1 MLCLLSKLL
10 SIKSFPYVAAFAA
23 TFFFAII
30 GVFAGPS
37 DLSFHDTY
45 NGLIRSDDGV
55 ATTVVWSIR
64 IPRVILSVLVGASL
78 GLSGVLIQL
87 SARSPIGDPNLFG
100 IGGGAVIFMAIV
112 TAGLIS
118 IPAYAVFVGALAS
131 SLIVSLFLTAL
142 ISNRNLTPVKFA
154 IMGIAV
160 GALMVSL
167 GTSVISYGRV
177 FPSQV
182 IGLVAGSFSGSSWEL
197 IYFLTGSLFVCLVA
211 AVGFSS
217 RLLPITLGDDIAKSL
232 GVNPIRTRVYL
243 MSIAA
248 GLAGSSVYAGGL
260 IGFVALISPHI
271 GRKLVG
277 NSPKGLIFISV
288 ITGGLLTL
296 LSDQLAR
303 LLFAP
308 IELPVGLAT
317 TVLGAPLMMYLA
329 WRFK

>member
-1 MLCLLSKLL
+1 MA
-10 SIKSFPYVAAFAA
+10 VFAA
-23 TFFFAII
+23 TLVFAII

-37 DLSFHDTY
+37 DLSFQDTY
-45 NGLIRSDDGV
+45 NGLMRSDDGV
-55 ATTVVWSIR
+55 MTTVVWSIR

-87 SARSPIGDPNLFG
+87 STRSPIGDPNLFG
-100 IGGGAVIFMAIV
+100 IGGGAVIFMATV
-112 TAGLIS
+112 TVGLIS
-118 IPAYAVFVGALAS
+118 IPAYGVFVGAMAS
-131 SLIVSLFLTAL
+131 SLIVALFLTGL

-154 IMGIAV
+154 IMGLAV

-182 IGLVAGSFSGSSWEL
+182 IGLVAGSFSTSSWQL
-197 IYFLTGSLFVCLVA
+197 IYFLTCSLFASLAASLV
-211 AVGFSS
+211 FSA
-217 RLLPITLGDDIAKSL
+217 RLLPITLGDDIARSL
-232 GVNPIRTRVYL
+232 GVNPIKTRIYL

-248 GLAGSSVYAGGL
+248 ALAGSSVYAGGL

-271 GRKLVG
+271 GRRVVG
-277 NSPKGLIFISV
+277 NSPVALIFISA

-329 WRFK
+329 WRYK

>member
-1 MLCLLSKLL
+1 M
-10 SIKSFPYVAAFAA
+10 AA
-23 TFFFAII
+23 
-30 GVFAGPS
+30 V
-37 DLSFHDTY
+37 
-45 NGLIRSDDGV
+45 
-55 ATTVVWSIR
+55 TV
-64 IPRVILSVLVGASL
+64 
-78 GLSGVLIQL
+78 
-87 SARSPIGDPNLFG
+87 
-100 IGGGAVIFMAIV
+100 
-112 TAGLIS
+112 GLIS
-118 IPAYAVFVGALAS
+118 IPIYAAFVGAMLS
-131 SLIVSLFLTAL
+131 SLIVALFLTAL
-142 ISNRNLTPVKFA
+142 ISNRNLTPIKFA

-182 IGLVAGSFSGSSWEL
+182 IGLVAGSFSASSWQL
-197 IYFLTGSLFVCLVA
+197 IYFLTCSLISCLLASLV
-211 AVGFSS
+211 FST

-232 GVNPIRTRVYL
+232 GVNPIKTRVYL

-248 GLAGSSVYAGGL
+248 ALAGSSVYAGGL

-271 GRKLVG
+271 GRRFVG
-277 NSPKGLIFISV
+277 NSPVALIIISA
-288 ITGGLLTL
+288 IIGGLLTL

-329 WRFK
+329 WRYK